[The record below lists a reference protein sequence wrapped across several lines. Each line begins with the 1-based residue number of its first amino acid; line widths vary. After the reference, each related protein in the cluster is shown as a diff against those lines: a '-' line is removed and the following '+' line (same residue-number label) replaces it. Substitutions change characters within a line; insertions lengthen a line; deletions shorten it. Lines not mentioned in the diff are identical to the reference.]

1 MIENEENGEK
11 TLPAVKAMKQLAE
24 LDKIDPGEEE
34 KDDKDEDEEFEEVIS
49 PQKVT
54 LVLGAVQGK
63 PLRMN
68 ELFWNSKN
76 STWSPQHWKRRNGV
90 CP

>member
-1 MIENEENGEK
+1 
-11 TLPAVKAMKQLAE
+11 MKQLAE

-34 KDDKDEDEEFEEVIS
+34 NDDKDEDEELEEVIY

-54 LVLGAVQGK
+54 FVLGAVQGK

-68 ELFWNSKN
+68 EFFWIARTPHGHHNTGKDAPESAHNS
-76 STWSPQHWKRRNGV
+76 
-90 CP
+90 